1 MGAEQII
8 FYILAAVMLSCAVM
22 TVTSRKLL
30 RAAVY
35 LFFVLA
41 ATAGFYFMVDYLF
54 LAAVQILVYAGGI
67 VVLIIFSILL
77 TSHVNERLEVPG
89 ISKKWVTAV
98 FVVLGAVTGIS
109 LILQHEFKADPT
121 TPAAYDIGAIGEQML
136 SYTENGYVLPFEV
149 ISILL
154 LAAMIA
160 AIVIAKR
167 KKVDIDD

>member
-1 MGAEQII
+1 MGASQII
-8 FYILAAVMLSCAVM
+8 FYILAAVMISCAFM

-30 RAAVY
+30 RAAIY

-77 TSHVNERLEVPG
+77 TSHINERLDVPNFW
-89 ISKKWVTAV
+89 KKWITGA
-98 FVVLGAVTGIS
+98 FVIIGAGVAIS
-109 LILQHEFKADPT
+109 LIWTYSF
-121 TPAAYDIGAIGEQML
+121 TPSDGTPMDYDVNTIGEKML
-136 SYTENGYVLPFEV
+136 SFTENGYVLPFEV
-149 ISILL
+149 ISVLL

-167 KKVDIDD
+167 KKTDTE

>member
-8 FYILAAVMLSCAVM
+8 FYILAAVMLSCAFL

-67 VVLIIFSILL
+67 VVLIIFSIFL
-77 TSHVNERLEVPG
+77 TSHLNQRLDVPG
-89 ISKKWVTAV
+89 ISKKWLTLLFA
-98 FVVLGAVTGIS
+98 LAGAIIGIS
-109 LILQHEFKADPT
+109 LIIQHPFKANGRVEAP
-121 TPAAYDIGAIGEQML
+121 YDIGAIGERML
-136 SYTENGYVLPFEV
+136 SYSENGYVLPFEV
-149 ISILL
+149 ISIVL

-160 AIVIAKR
+160 AIAIAKR
-167 KKVDIDD
+167 QKIDTDD